1 MHFAAKG
8 LKRKLLSTILL
19 LPLDGATVKPN
30 PTFRSHRGRDDRR
43 TNGQVVIEEFW
54 SLGFVSSDR
63 RLCFILGRL

>member
-8 LKRKLLSTILL
+8 LKRKLYIILL

-30 PTFRSHRGRDDRR
+30 PTFRSRRGRDDRR

-63 RLCFILGRL
+63 RLSFILGRL